1 MFLKIQNIDIHIAEP
16 ELTGT
21 EKEPSLFFIHGAG
34 NNAELWQHQAG
45 YFRGLHPVY
54 CLELPGHGLSKGPGE
69 TEIADYARWVRQVI
83 TEAFSAKPLVLI
95 GHSLGGAVVQELAV
109 NPPAEIKGLILIGT
123 GAKLGVTPAILE
135 MLAKNPEDFFQ
146 SVDIAAFDPETPAR
160 LKQPVIASIR
170 QCDPAVIL
178 GDFRACDRFDIRERL
193 QDIHLP
199 TLILCGKRDKL
210 TPLKYS
216 LYLHEH
222 IQGSELMI
230 FDQAGHMVMVEQADS
245 VNRTINEFLK
255 RYSYSRAKTQ
265 RRKEN

>member
-1 MFLKIQNIDIHIAEP
+1 MFLKIQNIDIHIAEL

-21 EKEPSLFFIHGAG
+21 EKGPLLLFIHGAG
-34 NNAELWQHQAG
+34 NNTELWQHQAA

-54 CLELPGHGLSKGPGE
+54 CLDLPGHGLSKGQGE
-69 TEIADYARWVRQVI
+69 TEIAAYARWVRQLI
-83 TEAFSAKPLVLI
+83 AEAFSGQPLVLI
-95 GHSLGGAVVQELAV
+95 GHSMGGAVAQELAAD
-109 NPPAEIKGLILIGT
+109 PPAEIKGLILIGT

-135 MLAKNPEDFFQ
+135 MLERNPEEFFQ
-146 SVDIAAFDPETPAR
+146 SIDIAAFDPATPTR
-160 LKQPVIASIR
+160 LREPVTASIR

-216 LYLHEH
+216 HYLHEH
-222 IQGSELMI
+222 IQNSEVSF

-245 VNRTINEFLK
+245 VNWTINEFLK